1 MADAAGN
8 LGTASAARTFTLD
21 TTSPAT
27 TTAITAVSDNVGI
40 ITGVVAAGGRTNDTT
55 PAISGTI
62 SAALAAGETLRVFN
76 GSTLLGSA
84 TVNNTAKTWSYI
96 PTLPASA
103 GTTYNITARVADV
116 AGNLGIASAARK
128 FVLDTTAPATTVAIS
143 AVSDNVGLIKGVV
156 AAGART
162 DDTTPTIAGTTG
174 TALAAGE
181 TLRIFNGSTLLGS
194 AAVNNTAKTWSFAP
208 TLPASAGTNY
218 NITARVADA
227 AGNLAPA
234 SAARA
239 FVLDTG
245 VESTVSFALG
255 PNQSTLKLTGTKRI
269 NGTGNGLDNT
279 IVGNPANNRIAGL
292 GGKDILTGSN
302 TADRDVFVFFQLSDS
317 LLLDPTSGTGGY
329 FDEITDFNRND
340 RITAPFSVEKDILT
354 SSLGEAETISPTT
367 IAAVLTTSSFTANGV
382 AAFTANSHSGTFI
395 AMNDARAGFQ
405 ADTDSIVWLRDYSI
419 SAANFVEFV

>member
-1 MADAAGN
+1 
-8 LGTASAARTFTLD
+8 
-21 TTSPAT
+21 
-27 TTAITAVSDNVGI
+27 
-40 ITGVVAAGGRTNDTT
+40 
-55 PAISGTI
+55 I

-340 RITAPFSVEKDILT
+340 RITAPFSVETDILT